1 MINLKCEGQK
11 LIFELK
17 LVMLQG
23 SFEYLILVSIVVSIP
38 ACHAGDRGSIPR
50 RGEYLFETCSW
61 DTFQLTVWTVSHLVG
76 IFFAPYVLLPRDPN
90 PLMFPESAFITKWL
104 LAKIEK
110 LWTTRKMIHQAVNG
124 LHMQF
129 FSHVKNSK
137 SSPPKKVIKKN
148 LISPW
153 N

>member
-1 MINLKCEGQK
+1 M
-11 LIFELK
+11 F
-17 LVMLQG
+17 
-23 SFEYLILVSIVVSIP
+23 SYP
-38 ACHAGDRGSIPR
+38 
-50 RGEYLFETCSW
+50 
-61 DTFQLTVWTVSHLVG
+61 G
-76 IFFAPYVLLPRDPN
+76 IPN

-137 SSPPKKVIKKN
+137 SFPQKIYKKESKFAIKLVVYVIRALKKIFEN
-148 LISPW
+148 
-153 N
+153 